1 MSGTSIIAQIFRSL
15 MHVPLWCDFFKISY
29 APCNV
34 GFKNL
39 ILLHVNNKGA
49 DQPTHP
55 HSLISTF
62 VVRSLQSIVANPA
75 TYDRVPTKI

>member
-34 GFKNL
+34 GFVKP
-39 ILLHVNNKGA
+39 
-49 DQPTHP
+49 D
-55 HSLISTF
+55 F
-62 VVRSLQSIVANPA
+62 VACEQ
-75 TYDRVPTKI
+75 